1 MDSESLVDVGAGTPL
16 LERLAHKWGRLF
28 VYLLHE
34 EHQLQQKQ
42 PQQQN
47 FLYEKDNRKAILRS
61 ATNRRCQVLTRLPEF
76 SLRIKIFL

>member
-16 LERLAHKWGRLF
+16 LERMAYKWGRLF

-42 PQQQN
+42 QNYLKKKKIRGKRFFDQQPTEGVR
-47 FLYEKDNRKAILRS
+47 Y
-61 ATNRRCQVLTRLPEF
+61 
-76 SLRIKIFL
+76 

>member
-16 LERLAHKWGRLF
+16 LERMAYKWGRLF

-34 EHQLQQKQ
+34 EHRLQQKQ

-47 FLYEKDNRKAILRS
+47 NLKKK
-61 ATNRRCQVLTRLPEF
+61 
-76 SLRIKIFL
+76 KIIGKQFFDQQPTEGVRY